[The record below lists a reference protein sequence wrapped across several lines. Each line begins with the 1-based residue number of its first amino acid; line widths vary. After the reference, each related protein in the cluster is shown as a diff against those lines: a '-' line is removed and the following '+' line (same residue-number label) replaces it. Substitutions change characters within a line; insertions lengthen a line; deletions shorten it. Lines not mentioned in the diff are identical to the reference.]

1 MKYIHT
7 KTKKSKY
14 FSLLIIPHSNNIK
27 QFKIA
32 TWVPKLLI
40 FTIIISL
47 STTIFLF
54 FSYRELKNK
63 YLAKLDE
70 LDYVNSIN
78 IKQKAEIETL
88 REKTTEIQEK
98 LDTISKFQE
107 KIKNMIGIK
116 DNKKEKRVVNP
127 SRSGNQFFKEKAV
140 LEKLDNS
147 IISQIDELSKLLDNS
162 KEELIK
168 LTADVEKKMK
178 YLDAKPNLMPAKG
191 KITSGYGY
199 RRNPFGKGR
208 EFHKGLDITNKPGT
222 KIRAAG
228 SGIVTFAGYY
238 GGYGKVIIISHGYG
252 YQSIYGHNRKLLVK
266 VGQHVK
272 KGEVIAEMGNTGR
285 STGPH
290 LHFEIRYYGKAV
302 NPKNVIDNYK

>member
-1 MKYIHT
+1 MIFFL
-7 KTKKSKY
+7 SR
-14 FSLLIIPHSNNIK
+14 IK

-107 KIKNMIGIK
+107 KIKDMIGIK
-116 DNKKEKRVVNP
+116 DNKKEKKVVNP
-127 SRSGNQFFKEKAV
+127 SRSGDQFFKEKAV

-178 YLDAKPNLMPAKG
+178 YLDAKPNLMPTKG

-208 EFHKGLDITNKPGT
+208 EFHKGLDIANKPGT

-266 VGQHVK
+266 VGQHVR
-272 KGEVIAEMGNTGR
+272 KGEIIAEMGNTGR